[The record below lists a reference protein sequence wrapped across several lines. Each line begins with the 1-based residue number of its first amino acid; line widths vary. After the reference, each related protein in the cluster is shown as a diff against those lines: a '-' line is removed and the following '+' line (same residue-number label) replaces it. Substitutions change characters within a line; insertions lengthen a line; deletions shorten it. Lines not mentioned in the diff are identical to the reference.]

1 MTQAIESKLLAT
13 GQNFYRAIKINPA
26 NWLEF
31 GNRIKSKAIFKE
43 ALIHA
48 AGQFSFAS
56 MQDKLQEE
64 ILPDDVYAILHQKA
78 ELIKSGVKKAES
90 CLITYYPRQIMRTR
104 PLVTESQDSVQRASY
119 SNDIYIWQALA
130 LFRHFLGDQ
139 MAHDRTHSAL
149 DQGYSFI
156 KTIDNG
162 GEAYLCSAD
171 VDTGFLT
178 RFPMS
183 SKGAAGIKQRLNEI
197 KQTVKQWTTVSIL
210 PLP

>member
-13 GQNFYRAIKINPA
+13 GQNFYRAIKLNPVH
-26 NWLEF
+26 WLEF

-56 MQDKLQEE
+56 MQEKLEDDM
-64 ILPDDVYAILHQKA
+64 LPDDVYAILHQKA
-78 ELIKSGVKKAES
+78 EIIKSGVKKAES
-90 CLITYYPRQIMRTR
+90 CLTTYYPQRIMRKR
-104 PLVTESQDSVQRASY
+104 PLVTESQESISRASY
-119 SNDIYIWQALA
+119 SNDIYIWQALT

-139 MAHDRTHSAL
+139 MAHDRTHHAP

-162 GEAYLCSAD
+162 GEAYLSSIE
-171 VDTGFLT
+171 VDRGFLG

-183 SKGAAGIKQRLNEI
+183 SKASLCLKQRLAEI
-197 KQTVKQWTTVSIL
+197 KQTVKQWTTVSCFSL
-210 PLP
+210 L